1 MTETKKNITAAPDSN
16 SADVVIDGKVLT
28 LTGSDPGYLQQVAK
42 YIDETIAGM
51 KREKILSRKSAEHRA
66 MMVYLKLADDCLK
79 ARAALAE
86 KNEEMSSR
94 EGDVYTLKRELV
106 EKRVEA
112 EKSRE
117 QLAAEKDRQKN
128 ARADLMKELED
139 RKQELEALK
148 KELETKTQESE
159 TMTQELETLRAEKA
173 SLEEALKASE
183 ESLNASEAALKAAE
197 ESLKAAEEARAVA
210 EQNAAKFEADLN
222 ELLGK

>member
-1 MTETKKNITAAPDSN
+1 MTETKKNITAALDSN
-16 SADVVIDGKVLT
+16 SADVEIDGKVLT

-42 YIDETIAGM
+42 YIDETITGM

-128 ARADLMKELED
+128 ARADLMRELEDRKQELEVLKKELED

-148 KELETKTQESE
+148 KELDAKTQESE
-159 TMTQELETLRAEKA
+159 TMAQELETLRAEKA
-173 SLEEALKASE
+173 SLEEALKA
-183 ESLNASEAALKAAE
+183 
-197 ESLKAAEEARAVA
+197 A
-210 EQNAAKFEADLN
+210 EQNAAKLEADLN

>member
-106 EKRVEA
+106 EKLRGYITEHYYTCTD
-112 EKSRE
+112 EILRG
-117 QLAAEKDRQKN
+117 LAAMYAGGGSMTENID
-128 ARADLMKELED
+128 AAGGPGTGAFIAAAIRACCP
-139 RKQELEALK
+139 
-148 KELETKTQESE
+148 S
-159 TMTQELETLRAEKA
+159 
-173 SLEEALKASE
+173 
-183 ESLNASEAALKAAE
+183 
-197 ESLKAAEEARAVA
+197 
-210 EQNAAKFEADLN
+210 
-222 ELLGK
+222 